1 MLRGGFGRPF
11 ALATAMLTL
20 LVLAAV
26 ASAPQC
32 RQIHYKTDGSVEERW
47 VADTGG
53 AATARTS
60 GSSSEGSAHSSVSVR
75 SSSQGSS
82 SASSSSSSADADGR
96 RRSVSITR
104 DEDGCRIIID
114 ERPNSGD

>member
-1 MLRGGFGRPF
+1 
-11 ALATAMLTL
+11 MLTL
-20 LVLAAV
+20 LLLAAA

-32 RQIHYKTDGSVEERW
+32 RQVHYMADGSVEESW
-47 VADTGG
+47 VADTGSG
-53 AATARTS
+53 VTAGSSDSSSHSSARSRSS
-60 GSSSEGSAHSSVSVR
+60 GSSHSSVNVR

-82 SASSSSSSADADGR
+82 SASSSASSADADGQ

-104 DEDGCRIIID
+104 DGNRCLIIID